1 MTTPNP
7 NPNNGPGAE
16 LEGWLGTGAF
26 EIGGGAW
33 NYGQDFTEAAV
44 REMFELPAITIFNA
58 LDLLEEQLLK
68 MPLEALKIFEPL
80 IPDVIEDDFADVAS
94 AVAKIIDTLTD
105 GPAALL
111 RGEFDEWLQDT
122 FGALATEVHQ
132 VLEILAGLAVTPI
145 NSTVQAVK
153 DWWTQ
158 MTSGLGNAVTDLTK
172 HINNTVNK
180 FLGLTGT
187 GHTAEDAAAAMGTIY
202 NQVRTSAQQLQDLM
216 AEQTGAAHS
225 GKSYVVSFSN
235 MPNGPFPSEFDLTY
249 SGTGTGYIAIQDGKA
264 VWVKVADGD
273 REVMGKYNDG
283 DTLTD
288 YQNISGTV
296 ANPMDNGAK
305 NWVFG
310 RCNAAKTSYVYAVGT
325 RNSLLDFRAELGCVV
340 GGVKY
345 VFATNVPA
353 NPNFNLG
360 VKIGTGKGL
369 RNFQVISGN
378 EVIIDYTDTAGI
390 SQVGANYRGWGFI
403 SSTSNGGN
411 NVPAQAVLLTCS
423 DADPS
428 NATGSGAKISRLN
441 VANSGVSAGRHL
453 FPANFYDS
461 TDLATPDIIVD
472 RTNGKFTA
480 SLAGW
485 YRCEI
490 GFRVNPNAF
499 LSAWNCAPA
508 IFKNGTVHRVG
519 TDAYCFFYFGIG
531 AGARYAQTSFSV
543 YLDAGDYVQAGYD
556 AGQAHGS
563 LITGEAAGVETYFSI
578 SLLNRSLG

>member
-26 EIGGGAW
+26 EVGGGAW

-111 RGEFDEWLQDT
+111 RGEFDEWLVST
-122 FGALATEVHQ
+122 FGSLATEVHQ

-158 MTSGLGNAVTDLTK
+158 MTNGLGSAVTDLTK

-187 GHTAEDAAAAMGTIY
+187 GHTPEDAAAAMGTIY
-202 NQVRTSAQQLQDLM
+202 NQVRTSAQQLQDLLANQT
-216 AEQTGAAHS
+216 AEQHS
-225 GKSYVVSFSN
+225 GRSFIVRFTDY
-235 MPNGPFPSEFDLTY
+235 PNGPFPDVFDLTY
-249 SGTGTGYIAIQDGKA
+249 SGSGTGYISINNGAA
-264 VWVKVADGD
+264 TWNKVANGD
-273 REVMGKYNDG
+273 REVMGKYNAG
-283 DTLTD
+283 ETLTD
-288 YQNISGTV
+288 YQSISGTV

-310 RCNAAKTSYVYAVGT
+310 RCNAAKTSYVYAMGT

-340 GGVKY
+340 DGVKY
-345 VFATNVPA
+345 VFASNVPA
-353 NPNFNLG
+353 NANFNLG
-360 VKIGTGKGL
+360 VRIGTYKGL
-369 RNFQVISGN
+369 RNFQVVSGN
-378 EVIIDYTDTAGI
+378 EIIIDYTDTAGI

-411 NVPAQAVLLTCS
+411 NVPANAVLVSCS
-423 DADPS
+423 DSDPA
-428 NATGSGAKISRLN
+428 NATGSGARMSRRAGN
-441 VANSGVSAGRHL
+441 YANSSGKHV
-453 FPANFYDS
+453 FANFFD
-461 TDLATPDIIVD
+461 TVDVTTPDIIPNTANA
-472 RTNGKFTA
+472 RFTV
-480 SLAGW
+480 SLSGW
-485 YRCEI
+485 YACEL
-490 GFRVNPNAF
+490 GFSVNPNAF
-499 LSAWNCAPA
+499 ASAWKTAPMLY
-508 IFKNGTVHRVG
+508 KNGVPFAIG
-519 TDAYCFFYFGIG
+519 TDSYAFYYFGIG
-531 AGARYAQTSFSV
+531 AGPRFAHTNFLV
-543 YLDAGDYVQAGYD
+543 YLNAGDYVQAGYD
-556 AGQAHGS
+556 ADSAASTRIQGEGNG
-563 LITGEAAGVETYFSI
+563 LETFFNIT
-578 SLLNRSLG
+578 LLNRSLN